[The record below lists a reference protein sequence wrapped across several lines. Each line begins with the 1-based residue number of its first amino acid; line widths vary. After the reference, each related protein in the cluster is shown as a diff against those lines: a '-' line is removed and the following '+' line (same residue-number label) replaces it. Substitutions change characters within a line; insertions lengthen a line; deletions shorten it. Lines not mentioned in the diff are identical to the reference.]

1 MAKRMFSTSE
11 KSDTGLVSEDSSIRD
26 LDVAKQVG
34 SWRVTVRAGAGI
46 ASVVFCINLGVLIWA
61 STMDVK
67 DGSATV
73 FEEMK
78 RITFWADLAINILS
92 TLLLGASNNCT
103 QLLAAPTRKD
113 IDDAHAAGRWLDVGV
128 SSMRNILAVSG
139 WRKCLCACLFLSSIP
154 LHLLYNSVIFSTL
167 SASNYMAAIVTDD
180 FFTGAAW
187 NETRLQRV
195 FEDSERADR
204 LLTDPRDNVD
214 NLTRLENE
222 DCIRQYGLNSLQSS
236 WKNVLLVSIANVT
249 GPLIRP
255 YFHHAEEKWDD
266 LGWICGNQSTG
277 VGYQDNGHNCNTAA
291 LLSHST
297 DWVIKDYLIEQ
308 QKITFKDGSVGY
320 MGSDAGGPPYE
331 ASIKYCLAEP
341 TEQHCTVQISTPLLG
356 IVLLCNLVKV
366 LCLAGIL
373 FVRGFYPLATVG
385 DLISSCLSDPDS
397 HTHGKGPLA
406 AKDIPRHD
414 SASYGKWLPK
424 LVEGYRQIHVERSM
438 SLLSRSH
445 NQAMPAE
452 ESPATTEA
460 FEKSNV
466 APIKWKKRVYRWHQA
481 SSTLSWVVCMTLS
494 VLTWLTGLCLLV
506 SSVKRYKRLYDQT
519 YTLSSMWS
527 SGVGNISTN
536 NLIGSTGN
544 GRSLLANVLLAN
556 TPQIIISFIY
566 LFYNNCLTRMLLG
579 QEYTDYAR
587 HRKPLRVS
595 RPKGEQRSTYR
606 LQLPYRYSVPLM
618 TAMAVLHWLVA
629 RSIFLVEVNPY
640 DYDGVVLIDKISA
653 CGYSTMAIV
662 LSLMVSGV
670 IILALLAVGARRL
683 EPDMPL
689 ASSCSLAIAAAC
701 HTLWREEDAELLP
714 LKYGVVIREDSNCED
729 GWEHACFSSKE
740 VTPLVDGRLYI

>member
-1 MAKRMFSTSE
+1 
-11 KSDTGLVSEDSSIRD
+11 
-26 LDVAKQVG
+26 
-34 SWRVTVRAGAGI
+34 
-46 ASVVFCINLGVLIWA
+46 
-61 STMDVK
+61 MDVK

-73 FEEMK
+73 FEGSCTEMK

-113 IDDAHAAGRWLDVGV
+113 VDDAHAAGRWLDVGV

-204 LLTDPRDNVD
+204 LLTDLRDTVD

-277 VGYQDNGHNCNTAA
+277 
-291 LLSHST
+291 
-297 DWVIKDYLIEQ
+297 DYLIEQ

-356 IVLLCNLVKV
+356 IVLRCNFVKV

-414 SASYGKWLPK
+414 SASYGKWLGK
-424 LVEGYRQIHVERSM
+424 LVEGYRQIHVEHSM

-460 FEKSNV
+460 FEKSYV
-466 APIKWKKRVYRWHQA
+466 APIKWKKRVYRWYQA
-481 SSTLSWVVCMTLS
+481 SSTLSWAVCMTFS

-595 RPKGEQRSTYR
+595 QKENNG
-606 LQLPYRYSVPLM
+606 
-618 TAMAVLHWLVA
+618 VA

-701 HTLWREEDAELLP
+701 HTLGREEDAELLP
-714 LKYGVVIREDSNCED
+714 LKYGVVTGEDSNCED

-740 VTPLVDGRLYI
+740 VTPLVDGQLYV